1 MRIQYTRGQGKKRQ
15 ATLDTGTVIGLVIG
29 GIGLAIAI
37 GSLVYAWHVNRQNK
51 EIVRGFTTGGD
62 SWVDLLPVLAT
73 NGFGIRVHNQ
83 CEYPVFDIYIRVF
96 DYARDVIFDPSAPF
110 PCTDDP
116 VVSVGKLGPS
126 RGTAGNVYEFDMSDR
141 DRVRANL
148 FISSGGPDSIYE
160 IVAVRDGERIRFARR
175 LTVAGEIKSLVVPD
189 DFPGLDQD
197 DPEAVFGQNERRG
210 KMYQK
215 VGDQLIELN

>member
-1 MRIQYTRGQGKKRQ
+1 M
-15 ATLDTGTVIGLVIG
+15 DTGTVIGLVIG

-37 GSLVYAWHVNRQNK
+37 GSLVYAWHVNRQSK

-62 SWVDLLPVLAT
+62 SWVDLNPVLTT
-73 NGFGIRVHNQ
+73 NGFGILVHNR
-83 CEYPVFDIYIRVF
+83 CEYPVFDICIRIF
-96 DYARDVIFDPSAPF
+96 DYDRDVIFDPSDLF
-110 PCTDDP
+110 SVTDDP

-126 RGTAGNVYEFDMSDR
+126 RMIAANVYEFDMSDR

-148 FISSGGPDSIYE
+148 FVSSGGPNSTYE
-160 IVAVRDGERIRFARR
+160 IVAVRDQGKIRFAQR
-175 LTVAGEIKSLVVPD
+175 LTVDGEVKSLDVPD

-197 DPEAVFGQNERRG
+197 DPEAVFGQDERRG